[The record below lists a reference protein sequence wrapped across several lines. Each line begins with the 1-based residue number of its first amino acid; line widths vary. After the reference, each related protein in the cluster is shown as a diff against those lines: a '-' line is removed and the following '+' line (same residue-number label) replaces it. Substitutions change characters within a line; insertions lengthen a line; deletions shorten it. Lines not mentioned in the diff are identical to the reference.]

1 MDRASSFR
9 EWIVKRIRYLIDL
22 QNKSVAAVEKE
33 MGRSRGYLGD
43 ALRGEKRLSLESL
56 LEVLDHLGIDPGE
69 FFSGPTAEE
78 KKWARYPPP
87 ADGEA
92 HTGIA
97 EADARDRSRSAGADD
112 DTRSLVLAVI
122 RALEAKGVLDPDDLR
137 AALAQ
142 RKS

>member
-1 MDRASSFR
+1 MDRPASYR
-9 EWIVKRIRYLIDL
+9 EWVVKRVRYLIDL

-78 KKWARYPPP
+78 KRWASYPRP
-87 ADGEA
+87 AGSEQ
-92 HTGIA
+92 HGGIA
-97 EADARDRSRSAGADD
+97 EAEARHRAPADGARD
-112 DTRSLVLAVI
+112 DTRRLVLAVI
-122 RALEAKGVLDPDDLR
+122 RALEDKGVLDHEDLL
-137 AALAQ
+137 AALNR
-142 RKS
+142 RKE